1 MESGELL
8 PRHDPSVGSKP
19 GRRGGWCA
27 AFFLIGNFTDSRGRV
42 LRGHRLLRRRG
53 QPHHV
58 PDRPAW
64 HVHGGRGRRRER
76 LVRDRAGAAAR
87 RRARRRLAA
96 RAVRG
101 GHGRQRALS
110 AELRDADGLIRAAN
124 IATSPAPP
132 PPPARLAF
140 FYAALY
146 LLALGLRVP
155 ELLLQLV
162 PLLRLVGLR
171 HRGGRHQLRRGQR
184 RLDRRVRRVLGRH
197 GALPRRLPARHAN
210 VPCRGTRRRQGAR
223 GRRTG
228 MGGEHVPSQGHHW
241 HRTAPSSRRRGRR
254 RAHWRQAAPD
264 LADERRLRARHLA
277 SHYPVHQAGSTMDR
291 RIVTTGH
298 VVPPAA
304 LISFISASFVVMVPV
319 YDRAV
324 VPLARRLT
332 GHHAGVTTLQR
343 IGSGIA
349 ASCLAMAVAAAVEA
363 RRLRVARDA
372 GLTDLPDAAVP
383 MSLWWIVPQYLLVG
397 LARVLGTI
405 GLEEFFYD
413 QVPASLRSVGV
424 ALSLS
429 ALDVG
434 SYASGAVVSA
444 IDWATTRGGG
454 ESWFPD
460 NLNRAH
466 LDYFYCLLAGRCTG
480 RGCLLLFGESIRLQK
495 QRLHSCTWFSS

>member
-1 MESGELL
+1 MVLCLAVFLL
-8 PRHDPSVGSKP
+8 GTRTYRAEEPAD
-19 GRRGGWCA
+19 GRA
-27 AFFLIGNFTDSRGRV
+27 LAD
-42 LRGHRLLRRRG
+42 
-53 QPHHV
+53 
-58 PDRPAW
+58 
-64 HVHGGRGRRRER
+64 
-76 LVRDRAGAAAR
+76 
-87 RRARRRLAA
+87 AA
-96 RAVRG
+96 RAWAASMFRRKDTIG
-101 GHGRQRALS
+101 
-110 AELRDADGLIRAAN
+110 AER
-124 IATSPAPP
+124 
-132 PPPARLAF
+132 
-140 FYAALY
+140 
-146 LLALGLRVP
+146 LLARDVEEG
-155 ELLLQLV
+155 
-162 PLLRLVGLR
+162 VGLT
-171 HRGGRHQLRRGQR
+171 GVKL
-184 RLDRRVRRVLGRH
+184 LPIWLTSAVF
-197 GALPRRLPARHAN
+197 AL
-210 VPCRGTRRRQGAR
+210 VI
-223 GRRTG
+223 
-228 MGGEHVPSQGHHW
+228 SQV
-241 HRTAPSSRRRGRR
+241 TTLFTK
-254 RAHWRQAAPD
+254 Q
-264 LADERRLRARHLA
+264 
-277 SHYPVHQAGSTMDR
+277 GSTMDR
-291 RIVTTGH
+291 RIGTTGH

-429 ALDVG
+429 ALGVG

-454 ESWFPD
+454 ESWFAD

-466 LDYFYCLLAGRCTG
+466 LDYFYCLLAGVAALDVAVFFYLANRYVYRNKG
-480 RGCLLLFGESIRLQK
+480 YIAVRGSVHSI
-495 QRLHSCTWFSS
+495 SGM